1 MQGVEQVNQSKNRIG
16 FVAVVL
22 AAVAALSSPSI
33 GAGSSADA
41 GSPGAD
47 ASGLGSYAWKRVSVA
62 APWTARAGL
71 QTVKLGGKMYVI
83 GGRTPASPLI
93 PFASVIFNDV
103 WRSSDKGASWE
114 QVTND
119 APWPARAYFE
129 AVTKSRKRG
138 EGKEL
143 FVLGGQNFDLPSEF
157 FNDVWRSRDGGK
169 TWKQMTQSA
178 PWEGRAGLS
187 AVVLRGK
194 IYVLGGS
201 QGDDPATGGSGR
213 TLYNDVWKSGDG
225 KRWVRATNEA
235 PWAPRAGAVAVVKGG
250 WIYLLGGEDG
260 FICDPARPD
269 RCPPYFN
276 DVWRSRDGSNWKR
289 VTRAAEWSKRPGHKC
304 AVIANR
310 IVCFGGFGLE
320 ENPVDMWSSRD
331 GSRWKELGPPPW
343 DATGSEEIKYD
354 FDLLVAKRGTDRSG
368 RKGCAGRDAPKRCAI
383 FTFGGDRERFDL
395 PPQVNFGRIDND
407 VWRFTR
413 PR

>member
-1 MQGVEQVNQSKNRIG
+1 MRRSRYRVG
-16 FVAVVL
+16 FVIGIVAAVGVL
-22 AAVAALSSPSI
+22 ALPSI
-33 GAGSSADA
+33 GAGSPADTERSA
-41 GSPGAD
+41 GE
-47 ASGLGSYAWKRVSVA
+47 ASGLGSYAWKRVSAA

-71 QTVKLGGKMYVI
+71 QAVKLGGRMYVI

-103 WRSSDKGASWE
+103 WRSADKGASWE
-114 QVTND
+114 QVTDD

-129 AVTKSRKRG
+129 AVTRSRKHG
-138 EGKEL
+138 DGKEL

-157 FNDVWRSRDGGK
+157 FNDVWRSRDGG
-169 TWKQMTQSA
+169 QSWRQITENA

-225 KRWVRATNEA
+225 KRWVRATKEA
-235 PWAPRAGAVAVVKGG
+235 PWAPRAGAATVVKDG

-276 DVWRSRDGSNWKR
+276 DVWRSRDGSKWKR
-289 VTRAAEWSKRPGHKC
+289 VTRAAGWSKRPGHKC
-304 AVIANR
+304 AVIGNR

-331 GSRWKELGPPPW
+331 GSKWKQLSPPPW
-343 DATGSEEIKYD
+343 DAVGSEEIKYD
-354 FDLLVAKRGTDRSG
+354 FDLLVAKRGTDKPR
-368 RKGCAGRDAPKRCAI
+368 RKGCAGKDAPKRCAI